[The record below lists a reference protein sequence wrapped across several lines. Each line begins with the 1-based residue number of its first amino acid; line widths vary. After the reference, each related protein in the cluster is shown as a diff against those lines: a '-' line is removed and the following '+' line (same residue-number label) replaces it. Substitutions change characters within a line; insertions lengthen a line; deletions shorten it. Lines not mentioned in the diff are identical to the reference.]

1 MLLRGDN
8 LEVKLRTPIKDRVK
22 RVMFAG
28 AAGVASGS
36 ASASS
41 APALPQ
47 PAEERKEDSLSSRF
61 TRFTEDAGK
70 NLLSYFETSSE
81 GEASAAGGNAPVAK
95 VAEAAA
101 SAAAAAPVPPVP
113 SRQGNSSYVLSAEQA
128 EDPDEAAAAER
139 KRDKLMRMA
148 SNLVTKK

>member
-8 LEVKLRTPIKDRVK
+8 LEVKLRTPVKDRAK
-22 RVMFAG
+22 RVVFAG

-41 APALPQ
+41 APVLQQ
-47 PAEERKEDSLSSRF
+47 PEERKEDSLSSRF

-70 NLLSYFETSSE
+70 NLLSYFEASSE
-81 GEASAAGGNAPVAK
+81 SDASVPGPVAS
-95 VAEAAA
+95 VAAA
-101 SAAAAAPVPPVP
+101 PAPAPGAAAAPPVVP
-113 SRQGNSSYVLSAEQA
+113 SRQGNSSYHFSPDKVAAA
-128 EDPDEAAAAER
+128 EDPEEAAAAER

-148 SNLVTKK
+148 SNLVKK